1 MLRERILEG
10 PAGAQGVSMATVTG
24 SKPMGSAGRRGGK
37 GKWIALGTIT
47 LIVVIAAQA
56 GYVSFG
62 WAHLLAATFP
72 RDEAL
77 LAYVPGDTGSVVII
91 DPHQIDPKALGGE
104 DGVARAYLKRT
115 REEIK

>member
-1 MLRERILEG
+1 
-10 PAGAQGVSMATVTG
+10 MATVKG

-37 GKWIALGTIT
+37 AKWIVLGALVVS
-47 LIVVIAAQA
+47 VVIAAQA
-56 GYVSFG
+56 GYVGFG

-104 DGVARAYLKRT
+104 DSIARTYLKRT
-115 REEIK
+115 R